1 MPQTIFK
8 QSHHLAGNA
17 PDTNPS
23 QFDLQPSALVI
34 DISIFDNSALIS
46 FSSDG
51 IFFSTEREFPAG
63 IIASLN
69 LLTQSV
75 RIRNKTAASVARYDI
90 TAYYSP
96 IEVEGVPFVANLRT
110 P

>member
-1 MPQTIFK
+1 MPLTIFK
-8 QSHHLAGNA
+8 QTHHAAGNA
-17 PDTNPS
+17 PDTTPF
-23 QFDLQPSALVI
+23 QIDLQPSALVL
-34 DISIFDNSALIS
+34 DLSIFDNSALVS

-63 IIASLN
+63 VIASFNMLC
-69 LLTQSV
+69 QSI

-90 TAYYSP
+90 SAYYDAVE
-96 IEVEGVPFVANLRT
+96 IEGKAFVPNIRT